1 VYDSRAVQTLYKAMK
16 YEQLQKSKPELTKKL
31 QSAPKMMR
39 SGTSAPVTRFSQDK
53 QVMQRL
59 RETGKVVDAA
69 KAFERFF

>member
-1 VYDSRAVQTLYKAMK
+1 MK

-39 SGTSAPVTRFSQDK
+39 SGTSAPPTKSSQDK

-59 RETGKVVDAA
+59 RETGKVTDAA

>member
-1 VYDSRAVQTLYKAMK
+1 LN
-16 YEQLQKSKPELTKKL
+16 KKL

-39 SGTSAPVTRFSQDK
+39 SGTSAPPTRSSQDK

-59 RETGKVVDAA
+59 RETGKVTDAA